1 MKDVKS
7 ITYLKFHLKS
17 IESIIN
23 QVENKKN
30 EGENDLAKQ
39 EEKKRNINYCI
50 RYERGVFPIDLLDI
64 KRIIKE
70 YSVQLY
76 AHKYDN
82 LDEMDQF
89 NSNAYRDDT
98 LDEIDQFFDRQQ
110 LVRPTHGE
118 IDNLKRSII
127 CQRNS
132 INN

>member
-98 LDEIDQFFDRQQ
+98 LDEIDQF
-110 LVRPTHGE
+110 
-118 IDNLKRSII
+118 LKSYKLMKLT
-127 CQRNS
+127 QE
-132 INN
+132 

>member
-50 RYERGVFPIDLLDI
+50 R
-64 KRIIKE
+64 
-70 YSVQLY
+70 
-76 AHKYDN
+76 
-82 LDEMDQF
+82 
-89 NSNAYRDDT
+89 
-98 LDEIDQFFDRQQ
+98 
-110 LVRPTHGE
+110 
-118 IDNLKRSII
+118 
-127 CQRNS
+127 
-132 INN
+132 